1 MMNEER
7 VREEI
12 VKLEQMRMKL
22 FAQLS
27 QTEGALATMQAVL
40 DPESLDAELAGAEVV
55 ELIPA
60 ADARAEYD
68 AEEE

>member
-12 VKLEQMRMKL
+12 VKLEQAKMQL

-27 QTEGALATMQAVL
+27 QTEGALAAMQAVL
-40 DPESLDAELAGAEVV
+40 DPESVDAELAEAEVV
-55 ELIPA
+55 DFPPA
-60 ADARAEYD
+60 AEPD

>member
-12 VKLEQMRMKL
+12 VRLEQVKMRL

-27 QTEGALATMQAVL
+27 QAEGALATMQAVL
-40 DPESLDAELAGAEVV
+40 DPESLDAELAVAEAEVV
-55 ELIPA
+55 ELPPA
-60 ADARAEYD
+60 AEPST
-68 AEEE
+68 EEE